1 MKHFLV
7 REKKAIAWTGN
18 LGDRFPSGFKYT
30 HKDHTNMSKPLG
42 YFTSTMPGDGSYL
55 DSLQQQYGSTFEQLN
70 KVEKLLLLQNIAQT
84 LLGAEINVIGS
95 AVSAEAVSTVS
106 PIVQGLYKRVTL
118 ADLLGLAEALVNQLK
133 YQQ

>member
-1 MKHFLV
+1 M
-7 REKKAIAWTGN
+7 N
-18 LGDRFPSGFKYT
+18 
-30 HKDHTNMSKPLG
+30 KPIG

-55 DSLQQQYGSTFEQLN
+55 DELQQQYGSTFEHLN

-84 LLGAEINVIGS
+84 LLAS
-95 AVSAEAVSTVS
+95 AQALSTVL
-106 PIVQGLYKRVTL
+106 PIIQGLYKRVTL

>member
-1 MKHFLV
+1 M
-7 REKKAIAWTGN
+7 N
-18 LGDRFPSGFKYT
+18 
-30 HKDHTNMSKPLG
+30 KPIG

-55 DSLQQQYGSTFEQLN
+55 DELQQQYGSTFEQLN

-95 AVSAEAVSTVS
+95 TVSASALSTVS
-106 PIVQGLYKRVTL
+106 PIIQGLYKQVTL

>member
-1 MKHFLV
+1 MPGKH
-7 REKKAIAWTGN
+7 
-18 LGDRFPSGFKYT
+18 GDRFSSGFKYT
-30 HKDHTNMSKPLG
+30 QKDHSNMSKPLG